1 MLYVLI
7 ITLFLIMIVYESIII
22 INLRKDIKK
31 LEYSK
36 RMIYNMTKNVN
47 KEKTIDKVYEIM
59 LKTAIDLI
67 PKATQG
73 SILTMDKEENFNY
86 VAILGYDNKLKN
98 IKLDKKE
105 VYLYK
110 INRFKET
117 AIIEN
122 PIKLDEKIL
131 NKEKINEFKE
141 LEALNISC
149 IISAPIYI
157 DNKLFGQINIDCTK
171 ENYKFKK
178 EDLELMDHIKDEL
191 QLIIKSFMVKEE
203 LIHKAN
209 YDELTKI
216 FNRRY
221 FNEIMKN
228 EIKEGNKTLVLI
240 DIDNF
245 KTINDIYGHS
255 TGDFILRVFANLIK
269 RYLGDK
275 DLFFRFGGDE
285 FIVLF
290 NDLDDKS
297 VISFMENIRQK
308 INKDKIKGINIDFSY
323 GISKLKNYNMTNYED
338 IINLADKNM
347 YINKNKKIIV

>member
-1 MLYVLI
+1 
-7 ITLFLIMIVYESIII
+7 
-22 INLRKDIKK
+22 
-31 LEYSK
+31 
-36 RMIYNMTKNVN
+36 
-47 KEKTIDKVYEIM
+47 
-59 LKTAIDLI
+59 
-67 PKATQG
+67 
-73 SILTMDKEENFNY
+73 
-86 VAILGYDNKLKN
+86 
-98 IKLDKKE
+98 
-105 VYLYK
+105 
-110 INRFKET
+110 
-117 AIIEN
+117 
-122 PIKLDEKIL
+122 
-131 NKEKINEFKE
+131 
-141 LEALNISC
+141 
-149 IISAPIYI
+149 
-157 DNKLFGQINIDCTK
+157 
-171 ENYKFKK
+171 
-178 EDLELMDHIKDEL
+178 MDHIKDEL

-245 KTINDIYGHS
+245 KAINDIYGHS

>member
-1 MLYVLI
+1 
-7 ITLFLIMIVYESIII
+7 MIYLNIII
-22 INLRKDIKK
+22 IKLKNKIKK

-36 RMIYNMTKNVN
+36 NKIYHMAKDVSKQRNIN
-47 KEKTIDKVYEIM
+47 KICEII
-59 LKTAIDLI
+59 LETAVDLI

-73 SILTMDKEENFNY
+73 SILIMNEKQESNY
-86 VAILGYDNKLKN
+86 AAIIGYDNKLKN
-98 IKLDKKE
+98 IKLSKKE
-105 VYLYK
+105 LCLYR

-122 PIKLDEKIL
+122 PLKLDEKIL
-131 NKEKINEFKE
+131 KKEKINAFKE
-141 LEALNISC
+141 LQALNIGC
-149 IISAPIYI
+149 TISSPIYI
-157 DNKLFGQINIDCTK
+157 DNKLFGQINIDCIK
-171 ENYKFKK
+171 ENYIFKR
-178 EDLELMDHIKDEL
+178 EDLDLMDYIKDEL
-191 QLIIKSFMVKEE
+191 QLIIKSFIVKEE

-228 EIKEGNKTLVLI
+228 EIKGSNKTLVLI

-245 KTINDIYGHS
+245 KIINDIYGHN
-255 TGDFILRVFANLIK
+255 TGDFILKAFANLVK
-269 RYLGDK
+269 RYLRNK

-290 NDLDDKS
+290 NNLDDKS
-297 VISFMENIRQK
+297 IINFMENIRSE
-308 INKDKIKGINIDFSY
+308 INNNKIKGINIDFSY
-323 GISKLKNYNMTNYED
+323 GISKLENSRLGNYDE

-347 YINKNKKIIV
+347 YINKNRKIIV

>member
-1 MLYVLI
+1 MLYVFI
-7 ITLFLIMIVYESIII
+7 IALFLIMIIYENIII

-36 RMIYNMTKNVN
+36 NMMYNMTKNIN
-47 KEKTIDKVYEIM
+47 KQKTIDKVYEIM
-59 LKTAIDLI
+59 LKTAIDII

-73 SILTMDKEENFNY
+73 SILIMDKEENFNY
-86 VAILGYDNKLKN
+86 TAIIGYDYKLKN
-98 IKLDKKE
+98 IKLNKKE

-110 INRFKET
+110 INGFKEA

-131 NKEKINEFKE
+131 NKEKINKFRQ

-228 EIKEGNKTLVLI
+228 EIKESNKTLVLI

-245 KTINDIYGHS
+245 KTINDVYGHN
-255 TGDFILRVFANLIK
+255 TGDFILRVFASLIK
-269 RYLGDK
+269 TYLREK

-290 NDLDDKS
+290 NDLDDES
-297 VISFMENIRQK
+297 VIDFMENIREK
-308 INKDKIKGINIDFSY
+308 INKDKIKGIHVDFSY
-323 GISKLKNYNMTNYED
+323 GISKFKNYNMGNYED

>member
-1 MLYVLI
+1 MLYVFI
-7 ITLFLIMIVYESIII
+7 IALFFIMIIYENIMI

-36 RMIYNMTKNVN
+36 NMMYNMTKNIN
-47 KEKTIDKVYEIM
+47 KQKTIDKVYEIM
-59 LKTAIDLI
+59 LKTAIDII

-73 SILTMDKEENFNY
+73 SILIMDKEENFNY
-86 VAILGYDNKLKN
+86 AAILGYDYKLKN
-98 IKLDKKE
+98 IKLNKKE

-110 INRFKET
+110 INKFKEA

-131 NKEKINEFKE
+131 NKEKINKFKQ

-178 EDLELMDHIKDEL
+178 EDLEL
-191 QLIIKSFMVKEE
+191 IIKSFMVKEE

-228 EIKEGNKTLVLI
+228 EIKESNKTLVLI

-245 KTINDIYGHS
+245 KTINDIYGHN

-269 RYLGDK
+269 TYLRDK

-290 NDLDDKS
+290 NDLDDES
-297 VISFMENIRQK
+297 AIDFMENIREK
-308 INKDKIKGINIDFSY
+308 INKDKIKGIHVDFSY
-323 GISKLKNYNMTNYED
+323 GISKFKNYNMENYED

>member
-1 MLYVLI
+1 MLYVFIIILFLVMIIYQNVI
-7 ITLFLIMIVYESIII
+7 IT
-22 INLRKDIKK
+22 NLKNNVKK

-36 RMIYNMTKNVN
+36 KKIYHMTKDVSRQ
-47 KEKTIDKVYEIM
+47 KTIDKVYEII
-59 LKTAIDLI
+59 LQTVIELI
-67 PKATQG
+67 PKASKG
-73 SILTMDKEENFNY
+73 SILIIDEKEDFNY
-86 VAILGYDNKLKN
+86 VAIIGYDNKLKN
-98 IKLDKKE
+98 IKLNKKE

-131 NKEKINEFKE
+131 HKQKVSEFKE
-141 LEALNISC
+141 LKALDISC

-157 DNKLFGQINIDCTK
+157 DNKLFGQINVDCTK
-171 ENYKFKK
+171 KNYSFKK
-178 EDLELMDHIKDEL
+178 EDLELMDYIKDEL
-191 QLIIKSFMVKEE
+191 QLIIKSFMKKEE

-228 EIKEGNKTLVLI
+228 ETKESNKTLVLI

-245 KTINDIYGHS
+245 KGINDIYGHS
-255 TGDFILRVFANLIK
+255 TGDFILKVFASFIK
-269 RYLGDK
+269 KYLRDK

-290 NDLDDKS
+290 ADMDDKG
-297 VISFMENIRQK
+297 IIKIMENIRDD
-308 INKDKIKGINIDFSY
+308 INKNRIKGIDIDFSY
-323 GISKLKNYNMTNYED
+323 GIGKLKNYYSKNYED

-347 YINKNKKIIV
+347 YINKNNKIMV

>member
-1 MLYVLI
+1 MLYVFI
-7 ITLFLIMIVYESIII
+7 IILFLVMIIYQNITIIKLK
-22 INLRKDIKK
+22 NNIKK

-36 RMIYNMTKNVN
+36 NKIYHMTKDVSKQKN
-47 KEKTIDKVYEIM
+47 IDKIYETI
-59 LKTAIDLI
+59 LQTAIDLI

-73 SILTMDKEENFNY
+73 SILIMDEKQEFNY
-86 VAILGYDNKLKN
+86 VAIIGYDNKLKN
-98 IKLDKKE
+98 IKLNKKE
-105 VYLYK
+105 VCLYR

-122 PIKLDEKIL
+122 PLKLDEKIL
-131 NKEKINEFKE
+131 DEEKINEFKE
-141 LEALNISC
+141 LQALNISC

-157 DNKLFGQINIDCTK
+157 DNKLFGQINIDCIK
-171 ENYKFKK
+171 ENYIFKQ
-178 EDLELMDHIKDEL
+178 EDLELMDYIKDEL

-221 FNEIMKN
+221 FNEIMRN
-228 EIKEGNKTLVLI
+228 ETKGSNKTLVLI

-245 KTINDIYGHS
+245 KTINDIYGHN
-255 TGDFILRVFANLIK
+255 TGDFILKAFANLIK
-269 RYLGDK
+269 RYLRDK

-290 NDLDDKS
+290 NNLDDKS
-297 VISFMENIRQK
+297 VINFMENIRRK
-308 INKDKIKGINIDFSY
+308 VNNNKIKGINIDFSY
-323 GISKLKNYNMTNYED
+323 GISKLENYKLGNYDE

>member
-1 MLYVLI
+1 M
-7 ITLFLIMIVYESIII
+7 
-22 INLRKDIKK
+22 K
-31 LEYSK
+31 
-36 RMIYNMTKNVN
+36 
-47 KEKTIDKVYEIM
+47 
-59 LKTAIDLI
+59 
-67 PKATQG
+67 
-73 SILTMDKEENFNY
+73 
-86 VAILGYDNKLKN
+86 
-98 IKLDKKE
+98 
-105 VYLYK
+105 
-110 INRFKET
+110 
-117 AIIEN
+117 
-122 PIKLDEKIL
+122 KIL
-131 NKEKINEFKE
+131 NKEKINKFKQ

-157 DNKLFGQINIDCTK
+157 DNKLFVQINIDCTK

-228 EIKEGNKTLVLI
+228 EIKESNKTLVLI

-245 KTINDIYGHS
+245 KTINDIYGHN

-269 RYLGDK
+269 TYLRDK

-290 NDLDDKS
+290 NDLDDKG
-297 VISFMENIRQK
+297 VIDFMENIREK
-308 INKDKIKGINIDFSY
+308 INKDKIKGIHVDFSY
-323 GISKLKNYNMTNYED
+323 GISKF
-338 IINLADKNM
+338 
-347 YINKNKKIIV
+347 